1 MCHVKESG
9 PTKYF
14 HNPILRII
22 KIVGMDAKGK
32 ERGGKQVDGQ
42 EVGQFFLIYKRER
55 ITL

>member
-32 ERGGKQVDGQ
+32 ERGEKQVDGQ